1 VTRTAA
7 ARIGAE
13 TTPGGAD
20 PFDPARLVAFR
31 RSVLGW
37 YRRAGRRFPFR
48 GPTDPYLV
56 LVSETIL
63 QQTQV
68 SRGGP
73 AWERFTARFPTV
85 EALAA
90 ASPAD
95 VIRAWHGLGYNR
107 RAVDLRR
114 AAITV
119 AEDLGGRFPRDV
131 AGLERLPGVGPYTAR
146 AVASIA
152 YGLPVGAVDTNV
164 RRVLGRVFAGEL
176 QPTKRALQDLADDLA
191 QVERPGDWT
200 AAMMDLGSTV
210 CRPRSPRCDVCPVA
224 GLCRS
229 ARVVASDPTGHTGS
243 SPGRRRSEPARR
255 AGSPAIPFHR
265 TNRWLRGRIVDRLR
279 AVDGDGWLVFGES
292 IGAHDRDSVLAA
304 LGALADEG
312 LVELASEDG
321 SAEGP
326 GVSSRARLP
335 LA

>member
-1 VTRTAA
+1 MTRAA
-7 ARIGAE
+7 AAWIGAKAS
-13 TTPGGAD
+13 PGGAD
-20 PFDPARLVAFR
+20 ALDPARLGAFR
-31 RSVLGW
+31 TSVLGW
-37 YRRAGRRFPFR
+37 YRREGRQFPFR

-73 AWERFTARFPTV
+73 AWERFTTRFPTV

-107 RAVDLRR
+107 RAVNLRR

-119 AEDLGGRFPRDV
+119 VEDLGGRFPRDV

-164 RRVLGRVFAGEL
+164 RRVLGRAFAGEL
-176 QPTKRALQDLADDLA
+176 QPTERALQGLADGLA

-210 CRPRSPRCDVCPVA
+210 CRPRLPQCDVCPVA
-224 GLCRS
+224 DLCRS
-229 ARVVASDPTGHTGS
+229 ARVVALDPTGPAGS
-243 SPGRRRSEPARR
+243 SGPRRTEPARR
-255 AGSPAIPFHR
+255 AGSPAIPFDR
-265 TNRWLRGRIVDRLR
+265 TNRWLRGRILDRLR
-279 AVDGDGWLVFGES
+279 AVDGDGWLVFGEP

-312 LVELASEDG
+312 LVELAPDDG
-321 SAEGP
+321 SAEGAGP
-326 GVSSRARLP
+326 SSRARLP
-335 LA
+335 PA

>member
-1 VTRTAA
+1 MTRAAA
-7 ARIGAE
+7 ARAVGSARPGA
-13 TTPGGAD
+13 AD
-20 PFDPARLVAFR
+20 ALDTARLGAFR
-31 RSVLGW
+31 RSVLAW
-37 YRRAGRRFPFR
+37 YRREGRTFPFR

-107 RAVDLRR
+107 RAVNLRR
-114 AAITV
+114 AAIMV
-119 AEDLGGRFPRDV
+119 VEDLGGRFPRDV

-164 RRVLGRVFAGEL
+164 RRVLGRAFAGEHR
-176 QPTKRALQDLADDLA
+176 PTERALQDLADRLA
-191 QVERPGDWT
+191 RVERPGDWT
-200 AAMMDLGSTV
+200 AALMDLGSTV
-210 CRPRSPRCDVCPVA
+210 CRPRAPRCDVCPVA

-229 ARVVASDPTGHTGS
+229 AGAFAPAPAGSVGS
-243 SPGRRRSEPARR
+243 SPDRPRADPTRRR
-255 AGSPAIPFHR
+255 GSPAIAFDR
-265 TNRWLRGRIVDRLR
+265 TNRWLRGRILDRLR
-279 AVDGDGWLVFGES
+279 AVDGDGWLAFGEP
-292 IGAHDRDSVLAA
+292 IGGHDRAAVLAA

-312 LVELASEDG
+312 LVELVPDDG
-321 SAEGP
+321 STGGTGAP
-326 GVSSRARLP
+326 FRARLP
-335 LA
+335 PA